1 MVAVT
6 EPTMHL
12 SAYGTQRWYLD
23 GKLHRLDGPAWIR
36 ADGSQSWYQNGKRHR
51 LDGPAVISAYGTQH
65 WFQNGEL
72 HREDGPAVI
81 ESDGTQEWWLNGNCF
96 TFLEWLTALGAL
108 GVSSQTRTLLALKW
122 SGHD

>member
-1 MVAVT
+1 MS
-6 EPTMHL
+6 EPTKIL
-12 SAYGTQRWYLD
+12 SATGTQRWYLD

-81 ESDGTQEWWLNGNCF
+81 KSDGTQEWYLRGVNYVSLKNWLF
-96 TFLEWLTALGAL
+96 ALDCNDK
-108 GVSSQTRTLLALKW
+108 TKTMLLLKW
-122 SGHD
+122 GGQ